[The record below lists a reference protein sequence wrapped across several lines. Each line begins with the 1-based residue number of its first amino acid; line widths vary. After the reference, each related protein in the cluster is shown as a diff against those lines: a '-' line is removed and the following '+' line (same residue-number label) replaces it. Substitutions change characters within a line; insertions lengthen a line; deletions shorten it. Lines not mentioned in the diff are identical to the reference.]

1 MNIPKEKLS
10 LIGISIKVNR
20 KARLKKTK
28 SGKWNQANFADG
40 ICSQNTLIKI
50 EHGHISR
57 FPAIYE
63 EAANKLGLKLGY
75 FPEIDAQIDK
85 ITPKLYKAVEI
96 FNEKKVIKYIK
107 KSLDILEPVKEYL
120 WYCDIRNFLLSLII
134 YYQSDNY
141 IEFTNIDYFIDCIEE
156 FDSIITELLE
166 NLIFTSAFLGFNNKI
181 ISLHEFS
188 KIFQSLHVES
198 SEFLCNIVNTMMYY
212 FVLDRTTSLLKHLE
226 LLEKMCDEKE
236 NFIRLLDGYNIVI
249 GYLSVMGKNDVYS
262 YISKFENL
270 LSKNEVASIKYSDYC
285 YGLGIALFEIEEY
298 EKSLE
303 YLELSSAYDNKKI
316 NNVFVYMAGA
326 QKKLNLDVQIPYYTK
341 EEYENLS
348 DDMKVL
354 YKYYKMNDDIPPFIR
369 QKFIME
375 EILPNLMIKDDL
387 IIKIIREEL
396 LDLIQQTSHYKDAII
411 FDIKCRELLKA

>member
-85 ITPKLYKAVEI
+85 ITPKLYKAVEFYNDKQI
-96 FNEKKVIKYIK
+96 FYYSKVLLKV
-107 KSLDILEPVKEYL
+107 LEPVKEYL
-120 WYCDIRNFLLSLII
+120 WYCDLFNII
-134 YYQSDNY
+134 YKFNIYTQSDEY
-141 IEFTNIDYFIDCIEE
+141 IEYSRIEYFTDCIEE
-156 FDSIITELLE
+156 FDFFTNEILKH
-166 NLIFTSAFLGFNNKI
+166 LIFTSIFLNFNNKLVSI
-181 ISLHEFS
+181 QDFK
-188 KIFQSLHVES
+188 KIFHQLDIES
-198 SEFLCNIVNTMMYY
+198 SEFLCNTINTMIYY
-212 FVLDRTTSLLKHLE
+212 FVLDKTTSLLKHLE
-226 LLEKMCDEKE
+226 LLERICNEKE
-236 NFIRLLDGYNIVI
+236 NLVRLLDGYNIVI
-249 GYLSVMGKNDVYS
+249 GYLSVMGRNDVHP
-262 YISKFENL
+262 YISKFESL
-270 LSKNEVASIKYSDYC
+270 LNSLSLNPKKYIEYC

-298 EKSLE
+298 EKALK
-303 YLELSSAYDNKKI
+303 YLELCSKHDDNKVYNI
-316 NNVFVYMAGA
+316 FVYMAGA
-326 QKKLNLDVQIPYYTK
+326 QKKLNMNVQIPFYTK
-341 EEYENLS
+341 EEYNQLS
-348 DDMKVL
+348 TDLKVL

-375 EILPNLMIKDDL
+375 EVLPNLMINDDL
-387 IIKIIREEL
+387 IINIIREEL